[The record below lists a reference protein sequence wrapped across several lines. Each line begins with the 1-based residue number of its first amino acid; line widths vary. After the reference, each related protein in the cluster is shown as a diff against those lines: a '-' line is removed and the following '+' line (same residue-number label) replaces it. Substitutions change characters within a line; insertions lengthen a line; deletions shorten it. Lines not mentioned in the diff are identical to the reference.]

1 MVISKLT
8 QVWLWSEHN
17 ERACRR
23 RLDLSSLCHC
33 QEGRGPSPS
42 SSWSS
47 SSQFVYNRS
56 LSSLVVT
63 IQRCRCQLPVDPPLK
78 LSSMAARWALS
89 KNQSSWEN
97 SLLWR
102 FALGAWWVGHE
113 GGEWTWSCSQSS
125 LSGDLQ
131 IPLYSEQIPI
141 LYTLSKISYTL
152 SRFLYTLSNFLSTL
166 SKIYFNLVLFL
177 ELYRL
182 KKNIQNF
189 FLPG

>member
-1 MVISKLT
+1 MIISKLT

-42 SSWSS
+42 SSSSPSSSPSSSWSS
-47 SSQFVYNRS
+47 SSRFVYNRS
-56 LSSLVVT
+56 LSPLVVT
-63 IQRCRCQLPVDPPLK
+63 RQRCRSQLPVDPPLK

-152 SRFLYTLSNFLSTL
+152 SRFLYTLS
-166 SKIYFNLVLFL
+166 KIYFNLVLFL

-182 KKNIQNF
+182 KII